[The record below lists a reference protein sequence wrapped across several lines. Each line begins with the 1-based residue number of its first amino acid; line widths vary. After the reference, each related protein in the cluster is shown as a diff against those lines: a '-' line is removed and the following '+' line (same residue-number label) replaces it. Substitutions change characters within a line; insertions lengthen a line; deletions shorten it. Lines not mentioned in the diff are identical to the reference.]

1 MARSRRLSRVEEKS
15 VRRSGFRSQNPTVL
29 VVCEGEETEINY
41 FSALKKIY
49 RDYGIDIK
57 PTNTKFTD
65 ALNIVNNAL
74 LQMEKHDIN
83 LQEGD
88 TVWCV
93 VDVDKN
99 TTSQLNAA
107 KKIADDNG
115 MSLILSNPCFE
126 IWYLLHKKYTTS
138 TYLNSDQVIDEL
150 EKNGFPKYAK
160 NKDIYPELK
169 KCEITAIQNAI
180 RLKRFH
186 EADGNNLYSKKSN
199 PSTAVYEVLEHL
211 YNKKTK

>member
-1 MARSRRLSRVEEKS
+1 MARSRKLSRVEEKS

-29 VVCEGEETEINY
+29 VVCEGEETEIKY

-49 RDYGIDIK
+49 RGFGIDIK

-99 TTSQLNAA
+99 TTNQLNAA

-138 TYLNSDQVIDEL
+138 AYSNSDQVIVEL

-160 NKDIYPELK
+160 NKDVYPELEK
-169 KCEITAIQNAI
+169 SETTAIQNAI
-180 RLKRFH
+180 KLKRFH